1 MTNFINSVYVVIDI
15 ICAFRFLEYLL
26 KKKKKK
32 VVKHLAP
39 MAPMGMKTLWMP
51 AQN

>member
-26 KKKKKK
+26 KKKKK

-39 MAPMGMKTLWMP
+39 MAPMGMKTL
-51 AQN
+51 